1 MNPHKRVGKAGFITR
16 WIGDTAYKCGQ
27 CFYKS
32 MPGPISDKVQ
42 SAAPDSIK
50 NVDGAIE
57 RTCCLFVFLQVS
69 LVFVFLWSLWNSYYS
84 CRKQEFLSL
93 DEGTSPYCESQKI
106 AISDK
111 FYLDDSGNWDTS
123 RYWAFADTMVA
134 GEFKQYEHSKNDWFG
149 DGNKRLDYG
158 NGISEEFYKVLFN
171 WNKEM
176 ENQGQAANFVKVRD
190 VQIEDR
196 RRLCSSC

>member
-69 LVFVFLWSLWNSYYS
+69 LVFVFPFPILVISLFISQVS
-84 CRKQEFLSL
+84 TSL
-93 DEGTSPYCESQKI
+93 I
-106 AISDK
+106 
-111 FYLDDSGNWDTS
+111 
-123 RYWAFADTMVA
+123 V
-134 GEFKQYEHSKNDWFG
+134 
-149 DGNKRLDYG
+149 
-158 NGISEEFYKVLFN
+158 
-171 WNKEM
+171 
-176 ENQGQAANFVKVRD
+176 
-190 VQIEDR
+190 
-196 RRLCSSC
+196 